1 VYSLLHSVVSKVSSA
16 IQAWINTA
24 KSKVSTLIS
33 NITSP
38 FHGVA
43 SAISSAL
50 SGVVSA
56 IKAPF
61 EAAYNAVK
69 PILDKIKAGMDLISS
84 VGNAFGGDDFVEA
97 GAMAGVDL
105 SSNSNIVSVEGNQS
119 ISGEIT
125 VVHELENVPVGV
137 SAGDVARLIDETT
150 SSEDF
155 ARNLARNMSFQ
166 KYDLKVKQS
175 ISNRS
180 NRARGV

>member
-1 VYSLLHSVVSKVSSA
+1 
-16 IQAWINTA
+16 
-24 KSKVSTLIS
+24 LIS

-38 FHGVA
+38 FSGVA

-69 PILDKIKAGMDLISS
+69 PILDKIKQGMDLISS